1 MLNTKLYFITDS
13 NGYSEEQILSTIRQ
27 SLEAGASLIQL
38 REKTKPDRQVIDLAR
53 KIKKITDEFE
63 VPLIIDDRLDVAMI
77 VGCHLHLG
85 QNDIPIDDARKI
97 LGPDKIIGATAKTVD
112 QALEAEKQGASYLG
126 VGAIYDTTTKVIT
139 KRTSVDTL
147 KEIVQSVSIP
157 VNAIGGLNKD
167 NLGILKDTGI
177 SGICVV
183 SAIMKS
189 EDPYKET
196 KLLLKAI
203 DEINLKK

>member
-85 QNDIPIDDARKI
+85 QNDIPIDEARKI

>member
-53 KIKKITDEFE
+53 KIKKITDEFD

-85 QNDIPIDDARKI
+85 QNDIPIDEARKI
-97 LGPDKIIGATAKTVD
+97 LGPDKIIGATAKTVN

-139 KRTSVDTL
+139 KRTSVETL

>member
-85 QNDIPIDDARKI
+85 QNDIPIDEARKI
-97 LGPDKIIGATAKTVD
+97 LGPDKIIGATAKTVY

-196 KLLLKAI
+196 KLLLKVI